1 MAPSIQEAETLV
13 TGPDATVELLADHP
27 SLAVSAARFAP
38 GAGQV
43 PSVPPP
49 HVHAAHTE
57 ALLVLDGVLRLV
69 LGSEERV
76 AGAGT
81 VVVVPPGVVHT
92 FRADGEA
99 RFLDFHTP
107 STGYGTF
114 VRALSAAEDENEL
127 AQARAMF
134 DQQAPPAGDG
144 ADASAV
150 VVVRTGGV
158 DGEAITDRPGRRVT
172 LLADSVHLTLT
183 EFDYGPGQR
192 GASPHVHHDHSDAF
206 LVVEGELEIT
216 FEDGALQAPAGTF
229 VLIPPDV
236 VHSFDNTSDAAAR
249 FFNVHAPSCG
259 FAEYLRGRNPGF
271 DQHEPPASG
280 GLDPSSVVVAR
291 AFDVSA

>member
-38 GAGQV
+38 GAGPV
-43 PSVPPP
+43 LPAPPP

-92 FRADGEA
+92 CRAEGEA

-134 DQQAPPAGDG
+134 DQQASPAGDG

-150 VVVRTGGV
+150 VVVRSGGV

-172 LLADSVHLTLT
+172 LLADSEHLTLT

-206 LVVEGELEIT
+206 LVVGGELEIT
-216 FEDGALQAPAGTF
+216 FEDGPLQAPAGTF

-236 VHSFDNTSDAAAR
+236 VHSFDNATEAAAR

-259 FAEYLRGRNPGF
+259 FGEYLRGRNPGF
-271 DQHEPPASG
+271 DQHEPPPSG
-280 GLDPSSVVVAR
+280 GLDPSAVVVAR

>member
-1 MAPSIQEAETLV
+1 MVPSIQQAETLV

-27 SLAVSAARFAP
+27 SLAVSAVRFAP
-38 GAGQV
+38 GAG
-43 PSVPPP
+43 PAPPAP
-49 HVHAAHTE
+49 HVHAAHAE

-81 VVVVPPGVVHT
+81 VVVVPPGVAHT

-127 AQARAMF
+127 ARARATF
-134 DQQAPPAGDG
+134 DQQAPPTGGG

-172 LLADSVHLTLT
+172 LLADSEHLTLT

-216 FEDGALQAPAGTF
+216 FEDGPLRAPAGTF

-236 VHSFDNTSDAAAR
+236 VHSFDNASDAATR
-249 FFNVHAPSCG
+249 FFNLHAPSFG
-259 FAEYLRGRNPGF
+259 FGEYLRGRNPGF
-271 DQHEPPASG
+271 DQHEPPAGG
-280 GLDPSSVVVAR
+280 GLDPGAVVVAR
-291 AFDVSA
+291 AFDVSV

>member
-1 MAPSIQEAETLV
+1 VLPA
-13 TGPDATVELLADHP
+13 
-27 SLAVSAARFAP
+27 
-38 GAGQV
+38 
-43 PSVPPP
+43 PPP

-76 AGAGT
+76 AGAGA

-134 DQQAPPAGDG
+134 DQQASPAGDG

-150 VVVRTGGV
+150 VVVRSGGV

-172 LLADSVHLTLT
+172 LLADSEHLTLT

-192 GASPHVHHDHSDAF
+192 GANPHVHHDHSDAF
-206 LVVEGELEIT
+206 LVV
-216 FEDGALQAPAGTF
+216 GASSRSPSRTGRSAPAGSF

-259 FAEYLRGRNPGF
+259 FGEYLRGRNPGF
-271 DQHEPPASG
+271 DQHEPPASS

>member
-1 MAPSIQEAETLV
+1 MAPSIQQAETLV

-27 SLAVSAARFAP
+27 SLAVSAARLAP
-38 GAGQV
+38 GAGA
-43 PSVPPP
+43 VPPP
-49 HVHAAHTE
+49 HVHAVHTE
-57 ALLVLDGVLRLV
+57 ALLVLDGALRLV

-92 FRADGEA
+92 CRAEGEA

-107 STGYGTF
+107 STGYGAF

-127 AQARAMF
+127 ARARATF
-134 DQQAPPAGDG
+134 DQQAPLAGGG
-144 ADASAV
+144 ADTSAV

-172 LLADSVHLTLT
+172 LLADSEHLTLT

-216 FEDGALQAPAGTF
+216 FEDGPLQAPAGTF

-236 VHSFDNTSDAAAR
+236 VHSFDSTSEAAAR

-259 FAEYLRGRNPGF
+259 FGEYLRGRNPGF
-271 DQHEPPASG
+271 DQHEPAGG